1 MSGSAS
7 VQHLPLAGKRVL
19 VTRPRHQAAALSDQ
33 LRQAGAIP
41 VEFPVIEIVPTVDGE
56 LDAAIRRIDRYDW
69 LVFTSV
75 NAVTIV
81 AERLDGAG
89 SVQIAAIGD
98 ATAAAL
104 VECGFAVDLV
114 PDEFVAE
121 AVLQSLVERGVAGK
135 RFLLPRAEIARNTL
149 PDGLREAGAIID
161 VVAAYSTRLPES
173 VDQNVI
179 DAILGGDI
187 DIVTVTSP
195 STVRNL
201 LTLIGG
207 KLPSGT
213 VVACI
218 GPITAEA
225 ARKAGLPVDVMA
237 GEYSIPGLVRALI
250 QTGENV
256 EPI

>member
-7 VQHLPLAGKRVL
+7 VQNLPLAGKRVL
-19 VTRPRHQAAALSDQ
+19 VTRSRHQATALSDQ

-41 VEFPVIEIVPTVDGE
+41 VELPVIEIVPSTSGE
-56 LDAAIRRIDRYDW
+56 LDAALDRIEQYDW

-81 AERLDGAG
+81 AERLNEVG
-89 SVQIAAIGD
+89 SVQVAAIGD

-149 PDGLREAGAIID
+149 PEGLRKAGAIVD
-161 VVAAYSTRLPES
+161 VVAAYSTRLPAS
-173 VDQNVI
+173 VDQNVL
-179 DAILGGDI
+179 DAILAGDI

-207 KLPSGT
+207 ELPSGT
-213 VVACI
+213 TVVCI

-225 ARKAGLPVDVMA
+225 ARKAGLPVDIMA
-237 GEYSIPGLVRALI
+237 GEYSIPGLVQALI

-256 EPI
+256 ESI